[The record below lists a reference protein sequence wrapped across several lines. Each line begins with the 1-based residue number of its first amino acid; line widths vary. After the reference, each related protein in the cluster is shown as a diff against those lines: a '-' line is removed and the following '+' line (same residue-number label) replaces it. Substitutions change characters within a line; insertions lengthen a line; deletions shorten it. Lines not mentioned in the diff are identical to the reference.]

1 MDDMRDPIVCE
12 GSVEG
17 VKIGDVALHKLHVV
31 ERFVVHDKLQ
41 TMQTGP
47 QIVSPDRYALIDQ
60 PLDCPRANTAQCA
73 RYQKSLVSV
82 SRSLH
87 AEVILSG
94 RDSPTRGGSR
104 RCRVITT
111 LPMSHQLVYKSTT
124 HARIHVEDR
133 RRHHDAPLV
142 RRFAIYAPPCPN

>member
-17 VKIGDVALHKLHVV
+17 VKIGDVALHKLYIV
-31 ERFVVHDKLQ
+31 ERFVVHNKLQ

-60 PLDCPRANTAQCA
+60 PLDRPRANAAQ
-73 RYQKSLVSV
+73 RTRDQKSLASV

-87 AEVILSG
+87 GEVILSG
-94 RDSPTRGGSR
+94 RVSN
-104 RCRVITT
+104 
-111 LPMSHQLVYKSTT
+111 
-124 HARIHVEDR
+124 
-133 RRHHDAPLV
+133 V
-142 RRFAIYAPPCPN
+142 RTFCPN